1 MEITDKVTNK
11 TYSIDNYD
19 GEISDCDYMQDV
31 IGNTGYCDI
40 EYNAD
45 RDRYESDMETIQWWI
60 DYVDGMRD
68 MTDRYESVLDA
79 LSSID
84 EDDINVVDYRMS
96 LADAVS
102 YAQGCDYE
110 QHASGSLMAIA
121 DWLEEHVSQD
131 NQEAL
136 LQLLA

>member
-19 GEISDCDYMQDV
+19 GGDDYDYMQDV
-31 IGNTGYCDI
+31 IINTGCCDI

-79 LSSID
+79 LSSLD
-84 EDDINVVDYRMS
+84 EDDINVACYQMS
-96 LADAVS
+96 LADAVR
-102 YAQGCDYE
+102 YAQDCDYE
-110 QHASGSLMAIA
+110 QHASSRLMAIE
-121 DWLEEHVSQD
+121 DWIEEYVSQD
-131 NQEAL
+131 KQEAL